1 MEYDMREMVRNAFY
15 EHLNCMVEE
24 VRQKDYLTRDEIEIE
39 FLKRKQ
45 DRERK
50 KKRTNI
56 PLIGKL
62 ILSYQLSNLKY
73 KDSDLMYETMLK
85 LVDGYNITNLDNKV
99 MEEICNNREEIYN
112 KIFREHYE
120 NMYKVKELSSN
131 VL

>member
-1 MEYDMREMVRNAFY
+1 MEYDMREMVRNVFY

>member
-1 MEYDMREMVRNAFY
+1 MEYDMREMVRNVFY

-85 LVDGYNITNLDNKV
+85 IFDGYNITNLDNKV

>member
-1 MEYDMREMVRNAFY
+1 MREMVRNVFY

>member
-1 MEYDMREMVRNAFY
+1 MREMVRNVFY
-15 EHLNCMVEE
+15 EHLNCIVEE

-50 KKRTNI
+50 KKKTNI

-120 NMYKVKELSSN
+120 DMYKVKELSSN